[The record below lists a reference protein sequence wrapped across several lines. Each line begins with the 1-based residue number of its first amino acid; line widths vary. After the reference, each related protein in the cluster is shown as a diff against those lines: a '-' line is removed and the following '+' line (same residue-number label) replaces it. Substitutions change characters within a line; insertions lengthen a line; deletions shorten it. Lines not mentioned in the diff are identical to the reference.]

1 MTVLARSKIAWLR
14 KIDIARSLAQCHD
27 QGVRIALVIA
37 SLAVAAPAANAC
49 PAPVEAP
56 CGAATCWH
64 APVAVAFVA
73 DPGEAGLVASIDD
86 AGFGGSEWPEHSI
99 GVLVT
104 GSSVRY
110 VGPLAGM
117 TSDPLRTPGVGT
129 RDDAVDLAI
138 AELERTDL
146 RQRALYVLGPVDMA
160 TFSRYREQARRSGI
174 DTYVWP
180 AAAPSLAPRSLDF
193 ARPERQR
200 PPAAPHEPS
209 RWPAVALLL
218 AAAALSRR
226 ITG

>member
-1 MTVLARSKIAWLR
+1 MLS
-14 KIDIARSLAQCHD
+14 
-27 QGVRIALVIA
+27 GVRIALVVA
-37 SLAVAAPAANAC
+37 SLVVAAPAANAC
-49 PAPVEAP
+49 PVPVEAP

-73 DPGEAGLVASIDD
+73 DPGEAGLVATVDA

-180 AAAPSLAPRSLDF
+180 AAVNVREGEYARKGEYDYITQVLKKPAPT
-193 ARPERQR
+193 
-200 PPAAPHEPS
+200 APHEPR
-209 RWPAVALLL
+209 RWPAIALLV

-226 ITG
+226 ITA